1 LGKGVAYS
9 QPPFLWDKIM
19 INKLSLLVASLG
31 VYAFVSIAYFQGADL
46 YYEGYVAL
54 VEIGTLFLSGV
65 IVGLLISLV
74 ILKVVD

>member
-1 LGKGVAYS
+1 MGIALFQS
-9 QPPFLWDKIM
+9 PFLWDKIM

-31 VYAFVSIAYFQGADL
+31 VYAFVSIAYFSGANL

-54 VEIGTLFLSGV
+54 FEIGTLFLSGV
-65 IVGLLISLV
+65 IVGLLISLI

>member
-1 LGKGVAYS
+1 
-9 QPPFLWDKIM
+9 M
-19 INKLSLLVASLG
+19 G

>member
-1 LGKGVAYS
+1 MGIALFQS
-9 QPPFLWDKIM
+9 PFLWDKIM

-46 YYEGYVAL
+46 YYGGYVAL
-54 VEIGTLFLSGV
+54 FEIGTLFLSGV
-65 IVGLLISLV
+65 IVGLLLSLV